1 MTDPSPVVPPALD
14 RRRRPLRSLRIS
26 VTDRCNLRC
35 AYCMPEEEYVWLP
48 RRHLL
53 SFEEID
59 RLVDRFMA
67 LGVDKLRITG
77 GEPLLRQGLPELI
90 TRLSRKEGLREL
102 ALTTNGVRLTEQAE
116 ALKSAGLT
124 RITVSLDTLDPA
136 RFRALTRRDALGDTL
151 AGIEAAADAGFE
163 GTKLDTV
170 AMRSRNGDELVQLLE
185 FARKAGVELRFIE
198 YMDVGGATQWN
209 PDEVISRDE
218 ILGILTKSFGPIESI
233 PRKDSAP
240 ANRYRLG
247 DGTTFGIIASTTAPF
262 CSSCDRARLTSD
274 GTWFTCLYAP
284 TGTDLRGPLRQ
295 GASDPEL
302 EQRILGIWRE
312 REDRGAERRLE
323 ERSRGALL
331 GTDAL
336 RADPRLEMHT
346 RGG

>member
-1 MTDPSPVVPPALD
+1 MEPAID

-53 SFEEID
+53 TFEEID

-77 GEPLLRQGLPELI
+77 GEPLLRQGLPDLVE
-90 TRLSRKEGLREL
+90 RLARKPGLREL
-102 ALTTNGVRLTEQAE
+102 ALTTNGVRLPDLA
-116 ALKSAGLT
+116 ADLKAAGLT
-124 RITVSLDTLDPA
+124 RLTVSLDTLDPE

-151 AGIEAAADAGFE
+151 AGIEAAAMAGFE

-170 AMRSRNGDELVQLLE
+170 AMRSRNGDELVALLR
-185 FARKAGVELRFIE
+185 FARRAGVELRFIE
-198 YMDVGGATQWN
+198 YMDVGGATRWN
-209 PDEVISRDE
+209 FDEVVSRDE
-218 ILGILTKSFGPIESI
+218 ILATLEASLGPIEAL
-233 PRKDSAP
+233 PRTDSAP

-247 DGTTFGIIASTTAPF
+247 DGTLFGIIASTTAPF

-274 GTWFTCLYAP
+274 GTWYTCLYAP
-284 TGTDLRGPLRQ
+284 AGTDLRGPLRQ
-295 GASDPEL
+295 GATDSEL

-331 GTDAL
+331 DPDAL